1 MAALPRPNVYDVG
14 DRIRLRGVF
23 TNLAGVDT
31 DPTTI
36 VCKYQDPGGVETTV
50 TYPTS
55 IVKVSTGRYYLD
67 IDIDEAGTWY
77 YRWNGTGDVVAAGE
91 QSFIARTTVF

>member
-1 MAALPRPNVYDVG
+1 MARPNVYDVG
-14 DRIRLRGVF
+14 DRIRVWGEF
-23 TNLAGVDT
+23 TDLAGTAT

-36 VCKYQDPGGVETTV
+36 VCKHQDPSGNETTV

-55 IVKVSTGRYYLD
+55 IVKASTGRYYLD

-77 YRWNGTGDVVAAGE
+77 YRWNATGAVVAAGE
-91 QSFIARTTVF
+91 TSFVVRATQF